1 MTYLVHKNQVEFK
14 STVLQRFNSKFSEAI
29 HIRIERQVATNKN
42 ITSKTFFRYGLQTE
56 ELYSSLGLIYVT
68 YSLFPCPEIVGFWPA
83 GFAESC
89 FLWAN
94 FSKIVG
100 FAGRI

>member
-42 ITSKTFFRYGLQTE
+42 MEVAI
-56 ELYSSLGLIYVT
+56 
-68 YSLFPCPEIVGFWPA
+68 PPEIPVVDVGKLW
-83 GFAESC
+83 FAEPETYP
-89 FLWAN
+89 N
-94 FSKIVG
+94 GFSTVRVALQEPKTVTQLR
-100 FAGRI
+100 FFKLR